1 MADKVAK
8 VTISLPA
15 DLLAEIDEL
24 AFGNGESRSSVIRE
38 AATRYVAHER
48 ETDAAAARRRG
59 VDAALALMVEVRRM
73 PVVDDRPSLEL
84 LRELR
89 DGGDFVVPEVSDSKA
104 DGGHD
109 E

>member
-1 MADKVAK
+1 M
-8 VTISLPA
+8 
-15 DLLAEIDEL
+15 
-24 AFGNGESRSSVIRE
+24 IRE

-48 ETDAAAARRRG
+48 EIDAAAARRSG

-89 DGGDFVVPEVSDSKA
+89 EGGDFATRNLRDAKA

>member
-15 DLLAEIDEL
+15 DLLAGIDEL
-24 AFGNGESRSSVIRE
+24 AAVDGESRSFVIRE
-38 AATRYVAHER
+38 AATRYMAHAR
-48 ETDAAAARRRG
+48 ETEAAAARRRG
-59 VDAALALMVEVRRM
+59 VDAAMALMGEVGRM
-73 PVVDDRPSLEL
+73 PVCDDRSSLVV

-89 DGGDFVVPEVSDSKA
+89 TNDDFATPGCPGAKA